1 MIIVS
6 NTTPLIAFSS
16 LQKFDLLNKLFGKL
30 YIAEAVYHEATIANK
45 EKDNLACEIAQA
57 DWIQTVK
64 VKDRLAVDVLLD
76 ELDLG
81 EAETIVL
88 AKEINADWVLMD
100 EKKGRRKLTQLGL
113 AKIGT
118 VGLLVKAKE
127 IGLLAEIKPEIK
139 ALTETSFNLS
149 NSVINT
155 ILQQANEL

>member
-30 YIAEAVYHEATIANK
+30 YIAEAVYHEATIAKK
-45 EKDNLACEIAQA
+45 EKDNLAFEIAQA

-149 NSVINT
+149 ESVINT
-155 ILQQANEL
+155 VLRQANEL

>member
-16 LQKFDLLNKLFGKL
+16 LQKFDLLKKLFGKL
-30 YIAEAVYHEATIANK
+30 YIAEAVYHEATITKK
-45 EKDNLACEIAQA
+45 EKDNLAFEIAQA
-57 DWIQTVK
+57 DWVQTVK

-88 AKEINADWVLMD
+88 AKEINADWILMD

-118 VGLLVKAKE
+118 IGLLLKAKE
-127 IGLLAEIKPEIK
+127 MGLLTEIKPEIK
-139 ALTETSFNLS
+139 TLTETSFNLS
-149 NSVINT
+149 ESVINT
-155 ILQQANEL
+155 VLRQANEL

>member
-16 LQKFDLLNKLFGKL
+16 LQKFDLLKKLFGKL
-30 YIAEAVYHEATIANK
+30 YIAEAVYHEATIAKK
-45 EKDNLACEIAQA
+45 EKDNLAFEIAQA

-88 AKEINADWVLMD
+88 AKEINADWILMD

-113 AKIGT
+113 AKIDT
-118 VGLLVKAKE
+118 IGLLVKAKE

-149 NSVINT
+149 ESVINT
-155 ILQQANEL
+155 VLRQANEL

>member
-1 MIIVS
+1 M
-6 NTTPLIAFSS
+6 
-16 LQKFDLLNKLFGKL
+16 
-30 YIAEAVYHEATIANK
+30 
-45 EKDNLACEIAQA
+45 
-57 DWIQTVK
+57 
-64 VKDRLAVDVLLD
+64 LLD

-149 NSVINT
+149 ESVINT
-155 ILQQANEL
+155 VLRQANEL

>member
-16 LQKFDLLNKLFGKL
+16 LHKFDLLKKLFDKL
-30 YIAEAVYHEATIANK
+30 YIAEAVYHEATIAKK
-45 EKDNLACEIAQA
+45 EKDNLSFEIAQA

-118 VGLLVKAKE
+118 IGLLVKAKE

-139 ALTETSFNLS
+139 TLTETSFNLS
-149 NSVINT
+149 ESVINT
-155 ILQQANEL
+155 VLRQANEL